1 MSTTGQGTRS
11 QQYLRIMR
19 NILNKDLRG
28 DDKPSAE
35 LQVMMKDSMFG
46 CGGLLAEGTSS
57 ETPRADTKYS
67 PPEEPQAEES
77 KMTSEQLVKYIN
89 AQMARAKEDED
100 DVPDMDTRFAA
111 LSVSRLFVNR
121 FAKRKVRVYDPVLGE
136 YEKEVSLQEVLDE
149 IMESNTSPWTALA
162 HAAQHWARGH
172 AAVLKDLSHGEFAD
186 IMRQLDEM
194 EMDEDSDDDQ
204 ECSAASAKKKKK
216 GKRRFRSGHSKL
228 KSSLEQLAVH
238 EVRQK
243 ARTARKEASSGR
255 TQLQGLQIK
264 ALKLREESQQSASG
278 SATARRAQ
286 LEAEQIEKTMKEL
299 EKLCKEADRRAALA
313 AVEALSM
320 ERDAMAGIMAG
331 VAPAGEYIGGL
342 GPSQRVA
349 RNAAD
354 PSRQMVTGFVEHEA
368 YMRGLGADGADGA
381 GHMVRPAGGR
391 MNFGASGSEADG
403 EAYSQDA
410 YDPASGHQ
418 DRSGGGKMR
427 FGVGVSEADGDTYS
441 QDPYDP
447 ASRRQD
453 RLAGGQMLFRVGGSE
468 ADGDAYSQDPY
479 DPGGSSAT
487 NDTAGRWRSG
497 SHGQHQTPE
506 RAVYVSE
513 GPSAKATVGVRCA
526 APSRRPDV
534 LPHAKR
540 DPEEEDEPVPPVA
553 ARSKPVMPEPRW
565 GSGNPPP
572 CRSTIDV
579 PSAQV
584 LEEDP
589 CSTRSTDSFL
599 GPAWDPGTMYQPGH
613 EATSHKVPLHELL
626 GEKQHARQRWDPS
639 TVVHGPHADMWH
651 PERDQGAASDR
662 GGGPRWNPSTVC
674 QKVHSTAWVE
684 TGSQQDAQANER
696 EVGRALGPDIKRP
709 RQRSRSYDDLNRL
722 HDESCKAPPKKLTP
736 ITDHISQ
743 NIERLKE
750 LHQAGQ
756 GGRRGVSAPSE
767 ATQRIILSPL
777 QKEPP
782 GPVNVATLTLNFGS
796 EPVRTHYTTGLR
808 FTERRGGAKPRQRLS
823 EYGHRELPQV
833 TQPRRSTFD
842 GQDGPWPPDITK
854 LRKANLLP
862 PSSHDPTPPNTGFMG
877 APLGAKVGSRGRR
890 LRLRSRSHE
899 DLCAGALLDPD
910 HDPEPKLQ

>member
-162 HAAQHWARGH
+162 HAAQHWARGCQASKGSGPRRSLTVPGLGGVPLLSHAWLRGATDVRGH

-513 GPSAKATVGVRCA
+513 GPSAKATGFARVNVREKNGYF
-526 APSRRPDV
+526 RRD
-534 LPHAKR
+534 LCHNA
-540 DPEEEDEPVPPVA
+540 EEEDEPVPPVA

-584 LEEDP
+584 LTGGRRCMQVLTGGRRRMQVLEEDP

-613 EATSHKVPLHELL
+613 EATSHK
-626 GEKQHARQRWDPS
+626 
-639 TVVHGPHADMWH
+639 
-651 PERDQGAASDR
+651 
-662 GGGPRWNPSTVC
+662 
-674 QKVHSTAWVE
+674 
-684 TGSQQDAQANER
+684 DAQANER

-743 NIERLKE
+743 NIERFYQLIIVHRLTAIRNEHQYE
-750 LHQAGQ
+750 LVL
-756 GGRRGVSAPSE
+756 GGEKPTENKLAN
-767 ATQRIILSPL
+767 TQH
-777 QKEPP
+777 
-782 GPVNVATLTLNFGS
+782 N
-796 EPVRTHYTTGLR
+796 
-808 FTERRGGAKPRQRLS
+808 
-823 EYGHRELPQV
+823 
-833 TQPRRSTFD
+833 
-842 GQDGPWPPDITK
+842 
-854 LRKANLLP
+854 
-862 PSSHDPTPPNTGFMG
+862 
-877 APLGAKVGSRGRR
+877 
-890 LRLRSRSHE
+890 
-899 DLCAGALLDPD
+899 
-910 HDPEPKLQ
+910 